1 MRMFRGAYYKNKLE
15 AGRGGGALTSD
26 QVFIGTNEG
35 CLMESLP

>member
-1 MRMFRGAYYKNKLE
+1 MLITKTNLRQEG
-15 AGRGGGALTSD
+15 GGGALTSD

>member
-15 AGRGGGALTSD
+15 AGGGGALTSD